1 VSSNNVG
8 PFRPRLPDLGPR
20 GEGWVALQLVVFA
33 VIAAAG
39 FLGPAWDGA
48 PRLAL
53 SILGIG
59 LILAGASLCARGIFD
74 IRAHITPFPRPG
86 AAAQLMEHGAFGLV
100 RHPIYGGGVI
110 AAFGWGLAT
119 ASPAAIAA
127 ALGAAVFFDLKSR
140 REEDW
145 LRERFEGYD
154 AYRSRTRKL
163 IPWLY

>member
-1 VSSNNVG
+1 MIDG
-8 PFRPRLPDLGPR
+8 MGDPLRPRLPDLGPR
-20 GEGWVALQLVVFA
+20 GEGWVVLQVAVFA
-33 VIAAAG
+33 VIAASG
-39 FLGPAWDGA
+39 FVGPAWDGPLRFA
-48 PRLAL
+48 V
-53 SILGIG
+53 SSLGLGFIV
-59 LILAGASLCARGIFD
+59 AGAALCARGIID

-86 AAAQLMEHGAFGLV
+86 AGAQLMEHGAFGLV

-110 AAFGWGLAT
+110 AAFGWALAR

-127 ALGAAVFFDLKSR
+127 AFGAAIFFDLKSR

-145 LRERFEGYD
+145 LRDRFENYD